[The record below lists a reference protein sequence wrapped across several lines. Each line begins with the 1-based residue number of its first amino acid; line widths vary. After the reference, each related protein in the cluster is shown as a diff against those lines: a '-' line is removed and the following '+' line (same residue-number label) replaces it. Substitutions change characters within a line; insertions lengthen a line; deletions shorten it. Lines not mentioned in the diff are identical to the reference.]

1 MQNTQTKICRLWFPN
16 AFEDELRFILKK
28 YELEEL
34 RIAFLCFRLTKIKN

>member
-1 MQNTQTKICRLWFPN
+1 MQNTQTKICNSGFQN

-34 RIAFLCFRLTKIKN
+34 PSDLTDFYVLNL